1 MEELIL
7 VGIDHTTA
15 PVEVRG
21 RFAFTDTQK
30 LDFAALVQSRGAEEV
45 VVLSTC
51 NRSMVF
57 CAAREGSGLGERLD
71 GLYLDFFQGEDC
83 RKCLIHL
90 EGRQAVEE
98 LFAVTCGLRS
108 VVVGEDQILGQ
119 VRQAHLFAARTGGAG
134 KVLNKIFREAVTLA
148 KEVKTQLG
156 ISQIPLSVSYIGI
169 KLLARTAGG
178 LKGRRVVV
186 AGLGKMNRLSLEYLT
201 QEGAGEVLLCTR
213 DRDKALAWAE
223 QFPHCRPVP
232 FEGRYE
238 ALEGADVLITATAS
252 PHVIFRREGMPEGTG
267 PLTVLDMAVPRDTD
281 PALEEL
287 PGVRIFTVDD
297 LKRRSQ
303 DNLER
308 REELAR
314 AAWTHIGERAGETM
328 DWLLSARTDPT
339 IQSLNQRCRAIAD
352 DTTAC
357 LAAKL
362 ELNDRQRKLVDKM
375 VSSALRRLVREPVLR
390 LRQAGDQERQ
400 EEYIRVM
407 QELFD
412 LEGET

>member
-1 MEELIL
+1 M
-7 VGIDHTTA
+7 
-15 PVEVRG
+15 
-21 RFAFTDTQK
+21 
-30 LDFAALVQSRGAEEV
+30 
-45 VVLSTC
+45 
-51 NRSMVF
+51 
-57 CAAREGSGLGERLD
+57 
-71 GLYLDFFQGEDC
+71 
-83 RKCLIHL
+83 
-90 EGRQAVEE
+90 VEE

-108 VVVGEDQILGQ
+108 VVAGEDQILGQ

-223 QFPHCRPVP
+223 QFPNCRPVP

-252 PHVIFRREGMPEGTG
+252 PHVIFRRERMPEGTG

-314 AAWTHIGERAGETM
+314 AAWTRIEERAGETM